1 MRVPSPPLV
10 AQAVHR
16 RRSRGGGVG
25 RDRLTR
31 SDLVAPFTGVR
42 IPAPFAALE
51 PVDRARLAL
60 LACGDQA
67 FLSGPSAA
75 IVIGMPVPMRLLGKV
90 EVSVPAP
97 GRAIRRRG
105 IRGRVLA
112 VRARGTHLMARSPH
126 DCAGPHLVRPR
137 HGRDGPRTGR
147 GRRLAPPWGLANA
160 DSLARSGSTRAPAD
174 RRGIGRIRTA
184 LSMLD
189 PRSESPKE
197 SELRAIVI
205 LGGLPAPRPN
215 VEIRRPD
222 GRFVARVDLLFEEY
236 GEILEYHGDH
246 HRTDRRQWRRD
257 RTREAE
263 LEALGHHVMEVTDDD
278 LGARRARRADR
289 TQPPAPGLDAVND
302 ALDDLRRS
310 TERRGAKGCPNRTAG
325 RGPAAA
331 AGGRAAAARRRVSG
345 RRGS

>member
-1 MRVPSPPLV
+1 MSGSHDSRMPRARPLPVHLSHRPFTV
-10 AQAVHR
+10 AEAVA
-16 RRSRGGGVG
+16 GGVG

-42 IPAPFAALE
+42 IPAPIAALE
-51 PVDRARLAL
+51 PVEHARLAL
-60 LACGDQA
+60 LASGDQA

-75 IVIGMPVPMRLLGKV
+75 IVIGMPVPQRLLGNV

-112 VRARGTHLMARSPH
+112 VRAAELTSWRGVRLTNPARTWCDLATVVTVPELVA
-126 DCAGPHLVRPR
+126 AGDWLL
-137 HGRDGPRTGR
+137 R
-147 GRRLAPPWGLANA
+147 GGLANA
-160 DSLARSGSTRAPAD
+160 DSLARSASARAD

-236 GEILEYHGDH
+236 GEVLEYHGDH
-246 HRTDRRQWRRD
+246 HRTDRRQWRRN
-257 RTREAE
+257 RTREAD

-278 LGARRARRADR
+278 LKAPAALVDR
-289 TQPPAPGLDAVND
+289 IAAN
-302 ALDDLRRS
+302 LRR
-310 TERRGAKGCPNRTAG
+310 RGWTP
-325 RGPAAA
+325 
-331 AGGRAAAARRRVSG
+331 
-345 RRGS
+345 